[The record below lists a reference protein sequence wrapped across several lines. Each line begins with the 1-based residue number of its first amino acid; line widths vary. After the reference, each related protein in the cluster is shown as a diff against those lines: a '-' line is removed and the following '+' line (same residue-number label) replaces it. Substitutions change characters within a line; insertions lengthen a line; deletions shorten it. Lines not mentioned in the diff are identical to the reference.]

1 MQRVVPEDVDK
12 KIHTRTYTHTYNLE
26 ETIKTHTGIYDWSY
40 KVENSLPDFSKP
52 S

>member
-1 MQRVVPEDVDK
+1 MHIQ
-12 KIHTRTYTHTYNLE
+12 THTDNLE
-26 ETIKTHTGIYDWSY
+26 EIIKTHTGIYDWNY